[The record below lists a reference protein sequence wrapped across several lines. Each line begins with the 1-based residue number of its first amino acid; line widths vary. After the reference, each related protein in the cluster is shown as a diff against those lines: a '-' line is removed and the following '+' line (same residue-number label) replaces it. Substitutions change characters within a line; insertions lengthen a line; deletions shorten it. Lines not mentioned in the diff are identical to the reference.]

1 MKGYRCSGVVIR
13 DGDKAIIMFGHAA
26 DMETNLLSLVGRK
39 AIIPWSSLPPWVAA
53 MHVSLSGFGFRVGTI
68 PFSAYVSKQDESEE
82 VSFSFCQPDT
92 IRKSLVGA
100 ISSTSHFGR
109 AAPLARDLWASVSRV
124 RPEFDV
130 IQGLR
135 GFEDVIKGKP
145 ELARRGFFM
154 GKTDLKLKAE
164 IFRRKTA

>member
-26 DMETNLLSLVGRK
+26 DMETSLLSLVGRG
-39 AIIPWSSLPPWVAA
+39 ATIPWSSLPPWVAA
-53 MHVSLSGFGFRVGTI
+53 MHVSLSGSGFRVGTI
-68 PFSAYVSKQDESEE
+68 PFSGYVSKQDESEE

-92 IRKSLVGA
+92 IRKSLVGTMA
-100 ISSTSHFGR
+100 VGRMPPSSRF
-109 AAPLARDLWASVSRV
+109 ADLV
-124 RPEFDV
+124 RTNANV
-130 IQGLR
+130 IQSLR
-135 GFEDVIKGKP
+135 DFEDVIKGKP
-145 ELARRGFFM
+145 ELARSGFFM